1 MNQYESLRKNREFQL
16 VYHTGRSKV
25 NRTLV
30 MIVRKNDRPLNR
42 YGISVSK
49 KIGNS
54 VVRHRVKRVVREVIR
69 LNNDCIL
76 QGYDIVIV
84 GRSDSASGDYQKI
97 ESAILHLLN
106 LHRLIS
112 DNNRK

>member
-1 MNQYESLRKNREFQL
+1 MISLKKNREFQT
-16 VYHTGRSKV
+16 VYRSGQAKV

-30 MIVRKNDRPLNR
+30 MIVKKNDMKMNR

-54 VVRHRVKRVVREVIR
+54 VVRHRVKRVIREIIR
-69 LNNDCIL
+69 LHNDCIS

-84 GRSDSASGDYQKI
+84 ARSDSASGEYRKL
-97 ESAILHLLN
+97 ESALYHLLN
-106 LHRLIS
+106 LHHLMCDRDRI
-112 DNNRK
+112 